1 MANIDPDDK
10 SLHPPCPPGFD
21 PDKWD
26 RMSLAEKCKYLGMTV
41 DEWLKM
47 NRE

>member
-1 MANIDPDDK
+1 VANIDPEDQ

-26 RMSLAEKCKYLGMTV
+26 RMTLAEKCKHLGMTV